1 MANKCIKE
9 INLFNKQTNIF
20 LKNKM
25 SFSPSNMFVYQCQIL
40 KTIIMAEKVPVI
52 RIISS
57 VSFLVNYII
66 YLLRLYI
73 RRKFKTRGPVLMR
86 V

>member
-1 MANKCIKE
+1 M
-9 INLFNKQTNIF
+9 L
-20 LKNKM
+20 
-25 SFSPSNMFVYQCQIL
+25 VYQCQIF
-40 KTIIMAEKVPVI
+40 KTIITAEKVLIV

-73 RRKFKTRGPVLMR
+73 RRKFKTRGPVMIR

>member
-1 MANKCIKE
+1 MAKTRIKE
-9 INLFNKQTNIF
+9 INLFNKQINTF
-20 LKNKM
+20 KKNKM
-25 SFSPSNMFVYQCQIL
+25 SFSPSNMFVYQCQIF
-40 KTIIMAEKVPVI
+40 KTIITAEKVPVI

-66 YLLRLYI
+66 YLLRPYI
-73 RRKFKTRGPVLMR
+73 RTKFKTRGPVLMR